1 MATGSR
7 GSREPIM
14 NIYSCGRIGSSV
26 PIVWLDGTGGPILL
40 LYKLQLYE
48 NVSAFDTV
56 LIVIEEMKNDN
67 FKLKNAK

>member
-1 MATGSR
+1 
-7 GSREPIM
+7 M

-26 PIVWLDGTGGPILL
+26 PIVWLDGTGGPIPL
-40 LYKLQLYE
+40 LYKLQLLYKIQLYE